1 MSNAIRILGGCRPHE
16 LPSVRNTNPWMMMNQ
31 HIWRMFQFA
40 AAKTHRMVNEN
51 KHLLPGDA
59 LIFSACKN
67 FVPMFEPCW
76 GVPRCIHCSLPKAPT
91 VFNSLWISQC
101 PLLLGSSGSK
111 MISAIFGVCILTDF
125 LQMGG
130 MLSLPLVLKHILH
143 QNISNCYVFFPCF
156 CWSLTLKQ
164 STITFWRSEAKTST
178 SFNLLHF
185 SSLYLSLLQVWITF
199 SLQKQANNLDSF
211 DDNGNGPPEVGRKV
225 ALCFAPII
233 QHVPVHQDG
242 DNSCGFLCFQK
253 GFGNIWKQWT
263 WFCIPISIFWFVTA
277 TPWVCA
283 GYTKLAG
290 WRI

>member
-1 MSNAIRILGGCRPHE
+1 MFASSRTSCRWVACYNCRLFWNTFCIKTSRIAMSSFH
-16 LPSVRNTNPWMMMNQ
+16 V
-31 HIWRMFQFA
+31 
-40 AAKTHRMVNEN
+40 
-51 KHLLPGDA
+51 
-59 LIFSACKN
+59 
-67 FVPMFEPCW
+67 FV
-76 GVPRCIHCSLPKAPT
+76 
-91 VFNSLWISQC
+91 
-101 PLLLGSSGSK
+101 
-111 MISAIFGVCILTDF
+111 D
-125 LQMGG
+125 
-130 MLSLPLVLKHILH
+130 LSH
-143 QNISNCYVFFPCF
+143 
-156 CWSLTLKQ
+156 LKQ
-164 STITFWRSEAKTST
+164 STITFWRSEAKIST

-263 WFCIPISIFWFVTA
+263 WFCIPISIFLFVTA

-283 GYTKLAG
+283 GHTKLAG
-290 WRI
+290 WRM